1 QDGQWESGF
10 CNCSPCESC
19 FLACCCPCIIHGKT
33 ADRLR
38 DPTMATADT
47 FNSDC
52 VLFGV
57 VQACLGVGFI
67 FTMQQRGE
75 IRKRYGIKG
84 SGLGDCCATFWC
96 NCCAQIQ
103 ADNEVIARSARGP
116 IVQGYQ
122 PHGPMGTPGQEKI
135 QPTVQAHPQ
144 QQYQQQQYQQQYQQQ
159 PQ

>member
-1 QDGQWESGF
+1 MEYRQQPPAQDATGEWEAGF
-10 CNCSPCESC
+10 CKCSPCSSC
-19 FLACCCPCIIHGKT
+19 LLACCCPCIMHGKT

-38 DPTMATADT
+38 DPTMQSADT

-52 VLFGV
+52 MLFGAI
-57 VQACLGVGFI
+57 QCCLGVGFI

-103 ADNEVIARSARGP
+103 QDNEVITRSARGP

-122 PHGPMGTPGQEKI
+122 PQGVMSPGQQHPAEKSPHH
-135 QPTVQAHPQ
+135 QVYVAPGQH
-144 QQYQQQQYQQQYQQQ
+144 
-159 PQ
+159 